1 VKGYAKAIF
10 SGLPT
15 VELARVIKD
24 YVLPNPSLH
33 GLYHVS
39 AEPIDKFSLL
49 RLVAD
54 IYGKK

>member
-1 VKGYAKAIF
+1 
-10 SGLPT
+10 LPT